1 MVRMDEDAPVR
12 RVFDRGICE
21 RRRRGPTR
29 SCQKDQ
35 VEEALSSI
43 GVANA
48 KASKKQK
55 RKTIARLLMT
65 LECAK
70 YLH

>member
-1 MVRMDEDAPVR
+1 MVRMDENASVR
-12 RVFDRGICE
+12 RVFDMGICE
-21 RRRRGPTR
+21 RRRRGPTC
-29 SCQKDQ
+29 SLWKDQ

-55 RKTIARLLMT
+55 QNPIVRLLVT

-70 YLH
+70 YLY